1 LSNESDGKLFFVMHK
16 FNPFRPN
23 SLVSPGI
30 FTGRVEEC
38 IALEN
43 ILFQTKNGNP
53 GHALLY
59 GERGI
64 GKSSLLFVHD
74 LTAKGEL
81 SGFENV
87 RFNFLTV
94 TVMLEPSDT
103 YQTIIRKLGAGLT
116 RMIASHNQAK
126 ELVKKAW
133 DFIKRLEVM
142 GVKYRAAPEEAPSE
156 LLDELAHAYTATC
169 DDIGGFYEGI
179 LVLIDEA
186 DKPPSNAHLGAL
198 VKGLTERMARSQS
211 NRVSLALAGVDVVL
225 QNLRESH
232 ESALR
237 VFTTYH
243 LKPLSWDECIEVVRK
258 GLKDAS
264 ERNQFETRI
273 SPEAEHLL
281 AFYSEGYP
289 HFIQQFAFC
298 AFAADTDNEI
308 DREDVRTGAWAE
320 HGAFDQLGT
329 KYFEGLY
336 FDQIN
341 SNDYRQVLRFMAG
354 HLDGWVS
361 KEEIRRAVHLKE
373 STLNNALRALK
384 NRRIILPQPGQQGL
398 FRLPLKSF
406 AAWIKVYTLGPNGT
420 GLSNVEQDS
429 SARQS

>member
-1 LSNESDGKLFFVMHK
+1 MYK

-38 IALEN
+38 VALEKL
-43 ILFQTKNGNP
+43 LFQTKNGNP
-53 GHALLY
+53 GYALLY

-64 GKSSLLFVHD
+64 GKSSLLFVHE

-81 SGFENV
+81 NGFESA

-94 TVMLEPSDT
+94 TIILEPSDT
-103 YQTIIRKLGAGLT
+103 YQTIIRKLGAGLSRT
-116 RMIASHNQAK
+116 IASHNKAQ
-126 ELVKKAW
+126 ELAKKAW
-133 DFIKRLEVM
+133 DFINRLEVM
-142 GVKYRAAPEEAPSE
+142 GVKYRATPEEAPSE
-156 LLDELAHAYTATC
+156 LLDELAQAYTTTC
-169 DDIGGFYEGI
+169 DDICGFYDGI

-186 DKPPSNAHLGAL
+186 DKPPANAHLGAL
-198 VKGLTERMARSQS
+198 VKGLTERTARSQS
-211 NRVSLALAGVDVVL
+211 NKVSLALAGADAVL

-243 LKPLSWDECIEVVRK
+243 LKPLSWDECIEVLRK
-258 GLKDAS
+258 GLKDAA

-289 HFIQQFAFC
+289 HFIQQFGYC

-308 DREDVRTGAWAE
+308 DREDVPRGAWAE

-336 FDQIN
+336 FEQIN
-341 SNDYRQVLRFMAG
+341 SNDYRQVLRFMAER
-354 HLDGWVS
+354 LDGWVS

-373 STLNNALRALK
+373 STLNNALQALK
-384 NRRIILPQPGQQGL
+384 NRRIILPQPGQPGS

-406 AAWIKVYTLGPNGT
+406 AAWIKAYTLGPNGT
-420 GLSNVEQDS
+420 DLPNLDQDNS
-429 SARQS
+429 TRRS